1 MFVSMRRPRVLF
13 YSHDSYGMGHLRR
26 TTALAGELA
35 RRRPVSL
42 LALTGALYPNISN
55 LSPSFDFIKLPALAR
70 YGVYEDLPV
79 DATDAATSEGVWYV
93 RERII
98 REATTAFAPHVVVV
112 DDTPPGEERELIRTL
127 ARLRRAD
134 PRPTLIIGLR
144 DITDRPD
151 YTRERWRRD
160 GSYDLLDQTYD
171 RILVY
176 GSREVFDPIT
186 EYGLSQAAADKT
198 IFTGY
203 LGRGDRLTPP
213 DQIRALCGIGS
224 EPLVVVTAG
233 GGVPGGEE
241 LIHMYLAACRA
252 SLLAGLVSFVVTGP
266 LLLDRERA
274 EFADAAASLDGVTL
288 VPFLADM
295 PSYLNAADVVVT
307 AFGYNTACETV
318 GRGKRVLVAPIL
330 SEQQLRAERFE
341 ALGLVTQLNQWTPER
356 LAETIWE
363 LLAAPPPVPRLKFDG
378 LRRFGDVLE
387 EILGPGY
394 TPFDEEFD

>member
-1 MFVSMRRPRVLF
+1 
-13 YSHDSYGMGHLRR
+13 MGHLRR

-70 YGVYEDLPV
+70 YDVYEDLPV
-79 DATDAATSEGVWYV
+79 DATDAATSHGVWYV
-93 RERII
+93 RERVI
-98 REATTAFAPHVVVV
+98 REATSAFAPHVVVV

-144 DITDRPD
+144 DIVDRPN

-160 GSYDLLDQTYD
+160 GSYHLLDHTYD
-171 RILVY
+171 HILVY
-176 GSREVFDPIT
+176 GSREVFDPVA
-186 EYGLSQAAADKT
+186 EYSLSHAAAAKI

-203 LGRGDRLTPP
+203 VGRTDLLTPP
-213 DQIRALCGIGS
+213 DQIRTQCGVGS

-233 GGVPGGEE
+233 GGEGAGE

-266 LLLDRERA
+266 LLLDRERTA
-274 EFADAAASLDGVTL
+274 LADAAAGLDDVTL
-288 VPFLADM
+288 VPFVADL

-307 AFGYNTACETV
+307 ALGYNTACETV
-318 GRGKRVLVAPIL
+318 GRGKRVLAAPNL

-341 ALGLVTQLNQWTPER
+341 ALGLVTQLNPLTVER

-363 LLAAPPPVPRLKFDG
+363 LLAAPPPVPRLEFDG

-387 EILGPGY
+387 NILGPGY